1 MEKDGAML
9 QKKDGA
15 RIIPFP
21 PEFCM
26 KRCMTI
32 MMTKHGATASDD
44 SMSRKMKEVAGA
56 KNAALRKKRM
66 TEVARSTNAAV
77 RKNSM
82 TVMCR
87 TSHTT
92 QAAQLTY
99 FPSVLTRL
107 SIHAGQSSGDWKS
120 SAQMYCQYTKL
131 KMYQSAGR
139 LKPSRDSI
147 VART

>member
-44 SMSRKMKEVAGA
+44 SMSRKTKEVAGA

-66 TEVARSTNAAV
+66 TEVARTTNAAV
-77 RKNSM
+77 RKNNM

-87 TSHTT
+87 ISRTT
-92 QAAQLTY
+92 QAAGDDLGMACCQTETQKYRTCLREQRT
-99 FPSVLTRL
+99 PMQAASAHSCL
-107 SIHAGQSSGDWKS
+107 HAR
-120 SAQMYCQYTKL
+120 Y
-131 KMYQSAGR
+131 
-139 LKPSRDSI
+139 
-147 VART
+147 